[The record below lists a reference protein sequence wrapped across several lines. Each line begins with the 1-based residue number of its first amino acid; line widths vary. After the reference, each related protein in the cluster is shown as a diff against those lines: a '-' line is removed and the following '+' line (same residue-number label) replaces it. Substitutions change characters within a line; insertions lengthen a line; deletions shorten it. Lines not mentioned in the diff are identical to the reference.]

1 MADIEAQTNKKME
14 SDRLEATAFSTKANH
29 PVTWRFNDIHY
40 KIKSKQ
46 TSFLIP
52 KKEKLDERTILKG
65 LSGVVSPGEM
75 LVMLGPSG
83 SGKTTLLIALSGR
96 INGHLD
102 GAITYNGKPF
112 SSEMKRRIGFVT
124 QDDILHPH
132 LTIVETLA
140 FTALL
145 RLPNTLTKQEKL
157 AEVEVMISLLG
168 LSKCKNTIVGSQTL
182 RGVSGGERK
191 RVSIGQEILVNPSL
205 LFLDEPTS
213 GLDSTTTQMIL
224 TMMGEFAKGGRTV
237 VMTVHQ
243 PSSRLF
249 YLFHKLLLL
258 LEGNAVYFGKGSE
271 VMDYFSSIRYS
282 PSVPMNPSDFLL
294 DLINGLSMNDPNE
307 DPTIVKQKLVSSYKN
322 NISEKLKSERQESDD
337 EHWCKDGSYEDSN
350 FEIWPTT
357 WCQQFCVLLRR
368 EIKERRYESFSAMR
382 VVQVLLIAFLCGF
395 LWWQS
400 DDSHL
405 QDKLGL
411 LYSIQNFWAFLPV
424 LKAISTFSREQKILE
439 KERSSGMYRLSSYFM
454 SKSANDLPMELAL
467 PTIFTLIVYWM
478 TGLKPTLPHFLATLF
493 TILLNVLAFQGFGFA
508 LGALIMDQTAA
519 TILGS
524 VLALAFV
531 LTSGF
536 FVQNVPQFFAW
547 IKYLSIGHF
556 TYKLLLISQ
565 FKADDT
571 YPCPK
576 FGGLC
581 KVGEFP
587 NIKQIGLEGK
597 ATTVLA
603 LVVMLVGYR
612 LIAYIALLRIGVTK
626 KN

>member
-1 MADIEAQTNKKME
+1 MADIEAQTNKKTE
-14 SDRLEATAFSTKANH
+14 SVFFRKENR
-29 PVTWRFNDIHY
+29 PVTLRFNDVNY

-52 KKEKLDERTILKG
+52 DKAQWEEKTILNG

-83 SGKTTLLIALSGR
+83 SGKTTLLAALSGR
-96 INGHLD
+96 LGGHLH

-132 LTIVETLA
+132 LTVAETLA

-157 AEVEVMISLLG
+157 AEAEAMISQLG
-168 LSKCKNTIVGSQTL
+168 LTKCKNTIVGSQIM

-191 RVSIGQEILVNPSL
+191 RVSIGQEMLINPSL

-213 GLDSTTTQMIL
+213 GLDSTMAHTIV
-224 TMMGEFAKGGRTV
+224 TMVVEFAKGGRTV

-249 YLFHKLLLL
+249 YLFHKILLL

-271 VMDYFSSIRYS
+271 VMDYFSSIGYS
-282 PSVPMNPSDFLL
+282 PSLAMNPSDFLL
-294 DLINGLSMNDPNE
+294 DLANGLSMNDPYE
-307 DPTIVKQKLVSSYKN
+307 EPTIVKQKLISSYN
-322 NISEKLKSERQESDD
+322 RNIAEKLKSELQESDD
-337 EHWCKDGSYEDSN
+337 EHWCRDGSFEDSN

-357 WCQQFCVLLRR
+357 WWQQFFVLLRR
-368 EIKERRYESFSAMR
+368 EIKESRYESFSVIT
-382 VVQVLLIAFLCGF
+382 VVQVLVIAFLCGF

-405 QDKLGL
+405 QDKIGL
-411 LYSIQNFWAFLPV
+411 FYFIGSFWSFLPL

-439 KERSSGMYRLSSYFM
+439 KERSSGMYKLSSYFM
-454 SKSANDLPMELAL
+454 SKTANDLPMELSL
-467 PTIFTLIVYWM
+467 PTLFILIVYWM
-478 TGLKPTLPHFLATLF
+478 AGLKPTLAHFLATLF
-493 TILLNVLAFQGFGFA
+493 TILLSVLAFQGFGFA
-508 LGALIMDQTAA
+508 IGTLIMDQTAA
-519 TILGS
+519 TIVGS
-524 VLALAFV
+524 VLTLSFN
-531 LTSGF
+531 LTTGF
-536 FVQNVPQFFAW
+536 FVQNVPEFIAW
-547 IKYLSIGHF
+547 IKYISIGHF
-556 TYKLLLISQ
+556 TYKLMLISQ

-571 YPCPK
+571 YPCSNS
-576 FGGLC
+576 GGLC

-587 NIKQIGLEGK
+587 PIKEIGLEGK

-603 LVVMLVGYR
+603 MVTMLVGYR
-612 LIAYIALLRIGVTK
+612 LIAYIALMRIGVTK
-626 KN
+626 KK